1 MYVCNIEINADADTG
16 TDIDTDRYRFEEV
29 LNLGGSV
36 GTQEEL
42 EDRKEAIK
50 WCNHR
55 TLVWKS
61 YKTGKTLNK
70 NI

>member
-50 WCNHR
+50 
-55 TLVWKS
+55 
-61 YKTGKTLNK
+61 
-70 NI
+70 

>member
-1 MYVCNIEINADADTG
+1 MYIFCILAALSKVSNIEYIMYVCNIEINADADTG

-50 WCNHR
+50 
-55 TLVWKS
+55 
-61 YKTGKTLNK
+61 
-70 NI
+70 